1 MEMAFIILIILAMAI
16 LATSMRVVKEYE
28 RIVVL
33 RFGHFIR
40 IMGPGLVLLVPLLTG
55 GKG

>member
-1 MEMAFIILIILAMAI
+1 MAFIILIILAMAI